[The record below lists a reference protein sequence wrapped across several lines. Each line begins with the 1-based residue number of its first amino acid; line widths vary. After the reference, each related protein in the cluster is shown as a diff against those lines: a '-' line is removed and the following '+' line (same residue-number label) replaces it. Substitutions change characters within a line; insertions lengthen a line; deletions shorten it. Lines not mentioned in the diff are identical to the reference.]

1 MIKLTFIFL
10 WYSILKGRIKE
21 LFSLITSRVFANFI
35 KGEMQM
41 AKKGDYFGLSYIV
54 SLILAIIPV
63 TSWVCGFVTR
73 FLEGKI
79 VAGLIRLIFGF
90 TIVWILD
97 LILMIVNKHILRLIP
112 V

>member
-1 MIKLTFIFL
+1 M
-10 WYSILKGRIKE
+10 
-21 LFSLITSRVFANFI
+21 AN
-35 KGEMQM
+35 KSS
-41 AKKGDYFGLSYIV
+41 KDYFGLSWVI

-63 TSWVCGFVTR
+63 TAWICGAITR
-73 FLEGKI
+73 FQERKY

-97 LILMIVNKHILRLIP
+97 IIFMATKHKICRLLN